1 MSPTLFR
8 AGGLRFYFFSR
19 EEPRLHVH
27 VQSPGGE
34 AKFWLE
40 PKVEL
45 AQNHGMSQRSVAA
58 ALRLVR
64 EHEDEISKA
73 WKKHFSR

>member
-8 AGGLRFYFFSR
+8 EGELRFYFFSR

-27 VQSPGGE
+27 VYATNGE

-40 PKVEL
+40 PRVEL
-45 AQNHGMSQRSVAA
+45 AQNYGLNARQINR
-58 ALRLVR
+58 ALRIIQER
-64 EHEDEISKA
+64 EDEIRQA
-73 WKKHFSR
+73 WQTHFEG